1 MRISR
6 SGEYIGQIM
15 HIGGRV
21 FEKLLQQS
29 GVTDL
34 NGPQGKIL
42 DALWQADGL
51 TARALGER
59 TGLAGSTLTS
69 MLDRMENAGL
79 VTRER
84 SPEDRRSVR
93 IRLTEKAQALRRD
106 YEAVSEKM
114 TEIYFEG
121 FAEDEISSFEDSLR
135 RVLANVKLAEQ
146 SASRPNASDPDA

>member
-84 SPEDRRSVR
+84 TLEDRRSVR

-106 YEAVSEKM
+106 YEAVSERM

>member
-106 YEAVSEKM
+106 YEAVSEQM